1 MLIRNARL
9 ADGSLVDLRIEE
21 GLIAAIGHDL
31 PPAVPMLDAEGALVL
46 PAFVEGHTHLDKTF
60 WRAGW
65 YRNEVGPRLIDRIE
79 NERAT
84 RRVNGLD
91 PFSQAERLAFDF
103 LAQGTTRIRSFAD
116 VDTEIG
122 IRHVE
127 ALIALRERMAG
138 LMDIQVVAF
147 PQSGLLVRPTTIDLL
162 EAAMQAGADVVGG
175 LDPAGI
181 DRDPKGHLDAVFGL
195 ATRFGKPL
203 DVHLHEP
210 GELGA
215 FSLELIIERT
225 KALGM
230 QGRVVVSHAFCLGD
244 VAPARATM
252 LYQALAEAGIA
263 LATTAPPSRP
273 VPSVKAAQAA
283 GVTIFGGNDGIRD
296 AWTPY
301 GAPDM
306 LQRAMLI
313 GLKNDFRRDDEIALA
328 LDCVTEAG
336 ARGCGFEAAGLAKG
350 ARADLVLL
358 PVETV
363 AEAVVAQP
371 RERLVI
377 SHGRIVAQDGVLVPG
392 LLPGD

>member
-9 ADGSLVDLRIEE
+9 ADGTIVDIRIEGE
-21 GLIAAIGHDL
+21 HIAAMGHDL
-31 PPAVPMLDAEGALVL
+31 PAAVPMVDAEGALAL

-60 WRAGW
+60 WGAAW

-84 RRVNGLD
+84 RRGNGLD
-91 PFSQAERLAFDF
+91 PLAQAERLALDF
-103 LAQGTTRIRSFAD
+103 LALGTTRIRSFAD

-127 ALIALRERMAG
+127 ALVTLRERLRG

-147 PQSGLLVRPTTIDLL
+147 PQSGLLIRPTTLDLL

-181 DRDPKGHLDAVFGL
+181 DRDPKGHLDAVFDL
-195 ATRFGKPL
+195 CSRFRAPL

-215 FSLELIIERT
+215 FSMELIIERT
-225 KALGM
+225 RALSM
-230 QGRVVVSHAFCLGD
+230 QGRVVISHAFCLGD
-244 VAPARATM
+244 VAPARAM
-252 LYQALAEAGIA
+252 ALYDGLAEAGIA
-263 LATTAPPSRP
+263 LATTAPPSRA
-273 VPSVKAAQAA
+273 VPSVKAARAA

-313 GLKNDFRRDDEIALA
+313 GLKNEFRRDDEIALA
-328 LDCVTEAG
+328 MECVTTAG
-336 ARGCGFEAAGLAKG
+336 AIGCGFEGAGIATG
-350 ARADLVLL
+350 DRADLVLL

-363 AEAVVAQP
+363 AEAVVGQP
-371 RERLVI
+371 RDRLVI
-377 SHGRIVAQDGVLVPG
+377 SHGRIVAQGAALMPE
-392 LLPGD
+392 LSPAE